1 MINHFLTIQTKT
13 PNPAINTKV
22 IISKSGC
29 ITKSLYH
36 PLQLVYNKNMHLRQ
50 KRKLGWLILGLTGL
64 ASLAFWVYFFSP
76 DKLLT
81 LIVFY
86 LLVGLSSFFLV
97 LFILNHRR
105 RAVLISSG
113 LVLFLFMRQL
123 ELRQPVY
130 LLLILATLVS
140 LELYAWKK

>member
-1 MINHFLTIQTKT
+1 
-13 PNPAINTKV
+13 
-22 IISKSGC
+22 
-29 ITKSLYH
+29 
-36 PLQLVYNKNMHLRQ
+36 MHLRQ

-105 RAVLISSG
+105 RAVLISCG

-123 ELRQPVY
+123 ELRQPIY